1 MYVASFHFPGGN
13 ANIQQAMVKS
23 AVQGIA
29 IFMAIQFV
37 MGQFLGKGKTTTT
50 TDASG
55 ATITVP
61 ANNGPIPPFE
71 ARPDHLDEGA
81 VYNPLPQ
88 RIAPIWPVDSPLDL
102 TIVVSPSFVSEP
114 LKNVPKERRVADEVA
129 FKFGD
134 YNDNRVIDT
143 TIALPR
149 EVQNN
154 GTLWGHFYIGL
165 TGSKLD
171 PTTPGYD
178 SSRAYH
184 FVHPLTQYLAQ
195 KKIIK
200 TKNLLAAVD
209 ESEVFR
215 ISSYNCKALTICSLK
230 RNSQPA
236 L

>member
-1 MYVASFHFPGGN
+1 MPPQTAPAAVAADGQGESGLGVRCLYDCHGAK
-13 ANIQQAMVKS
+13 ANIQQTMIKS
-23 AVQGIA
+23 AAQGIA
-29 IFMAIQFV
+29 IFMAVQFL
-37 MGQFLGKGKTTTT
+37 MGQFTGKGKTTTT

-61 ANNGPIPPFE
+61 SNTGPIPPFE

-88 RIAPIWPVDSPLDL
+88 RIAPMWPVDSLLDL
-102 TIVVSPSFVSEP
+102 TVVVSPSFVSEP
-114 LKNVPKERRVADEVA
+114 LKKVPEERRVAEEVA

-143 TIALPR
+143 TITLPR

-165 TGSKLD
+165 TGSNLD
-171 PTTPGYD
+171 PTIPGYD
-178 SSRAYH
+178 SRRAYH

-200 TKNLLAAVD
+200 TKNLLAAAD
-209 ESEVFR
+209 ESEV
-215 ISSYNCKALTICSLK
+215 
-230 RNSQPA
+230 
-236 L
+236 